1 MLLFRW
7 HNKKLK
13 DFELDIIVIDEKY
26 HVNILIYDI
35 SYETLI
41 DPKKV
46 HIRSDKIDRLFK
58 IYDAAGYLT
67 LFGSEKIDDIYDKIK

>member
-41 DPKKV
+41 DPKK
-46 HIRSDKIDRLFK
+46 IS
-58 IYDAAGYLT
+58 Y
-67 LFGSEKIDDIYDKIK
+67 

>member
-26 HVNILIYDI
+26 HVNILIYDN

-41 DPKKV
+41 DPKKF

-58 IYDAAGYLT
+58 IYDAAEYLT